1 VNFFNR
7 VGIPVVQLIGNINRV
22 RKAME
27 KFEQQKGTNHTEGTN
42 MPMLSHVIIMGSRNV
57 AQSRIRQI
65 IGRGTRHGRVGKVK
79 VIHLDIK

>member
-1 VNFFNR
+1 
-7 VGIPVVQLIGNINRV
+7 
-22 RKAME
+22 ME